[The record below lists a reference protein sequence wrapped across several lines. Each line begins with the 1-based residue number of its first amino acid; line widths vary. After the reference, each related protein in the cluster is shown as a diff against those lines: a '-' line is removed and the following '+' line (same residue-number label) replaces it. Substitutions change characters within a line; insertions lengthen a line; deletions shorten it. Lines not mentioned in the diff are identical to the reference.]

1 MHCATV
7 PISFGC
13 CEVNGSVADGTVWKI
28 YARALWFCTIVIG
41 IPITLVPESGNF
53 RIRAFFLIIQLVE
66 IRLHL

>member
-28 YARALWFCTIVIG
+28 CSCSV
-41 IPITLVPESGNF
+41 V
-53 RIRAFFLIIQLVE
+53 
-66 IRLHL
+66 LHDRDRNPYHSSPGVGKLPNPGVLSNNPTR